1 MRLTRD
7 RLRHTYRRANVL
19 GKQAWDTTER
29 VLNVVDRGTT
39 LAAHGLLALGDR
51 LDPEVRVA
59 AGNALVQY
67 GRRRQHIDTVKGQ
80 CTTSGASGEGSW
92 HRFLNYVN
100 AVSKTVYR

>member
-7 RLRHTYRRANVL
+7 RMRHAYRRAKVL

-29 VLNVVDRGTT
+29 ALNVVDGGTT
-39 LAAHGLLALGDR
+39 LAAHGMLALGDR

-67 GRRRQHIDTVKGQ
+67 GRRRQQIDTVKGNVQ
-80 CTTSGASGEGSW
+80 RVG
-92 HRFLNYVN
+92 R
-100 AVSKTVYR
+100 AVKEAGFEF

>member
-7 RLRHTYRRANVL
+7 RMRHAYRRAKVL
-19 GKQAWDTTER
+19 GKQAWDTSER

-67 GRRRQHIDTVKGQ
+67 GRRRQQIDTVRGNVQKVG
-80 CTTSGASGEGSW
+80 
-92 HRFLNYVN
+92 R
-100 AVSKTVYR
+100 AVKEAGFEF

>member
-67 GRRRQHIDTVKGQ
+67 GRRRLQIDNVKGNVQ
-80 CTTSGASGEGSW
+80 RVG
-92 HRFLNYVN
+92 R
-100 AVSKTVYR
+100 AVKEAGFGF